1 MQFLSPLSSLLSPLS
16 ALSSLC
22 SLLSPLCSLLS
33 ALCSLLSPLCSLL
46 SALCSLLFNYGRR
59 ACRRQLSEQAGKQAG
74 KAASW
79 KENKQF
85 IEIAPECSNYRDT
98 NNRSVASEEQQEQQ
112 QPAQVTGISGL
123 MLLGES
129 RDIPNEIQTG
139 PVSGW
144 PTPLKNM
151 TSSVEVIIPNILEK
165 RKNVPNH
172 QPANIL
178 WKK

>member
-1 MQFLSPLSSLLSPLS
+1 MSYWDTTGQNGQQASQAVGEGSRPS
-16 ALSSLC
+16 
-22 SLLSPLCSLLS
+22 
-33 ALCSLLSPLCSLL
+33 
-46 SALCSLLFNYGRR
+46 RKK
-59 ACRRQLSEQAGKQAG
+59 QAGKQAG

-139 PVSGW
+139 PVSG
-144 PTPLKNM
+144 
-151 TSSVEVIIPNILEK
+151 
-165 RKNVPNH
+165 
-172 QPANIL
+172 
-178 WKK
+178 

>member
-1 MQFLSPLSSLLSPLS
+1 MVKTSPKSPRPRRSPQIRGSWQKRPGRRDGTNAIPLSSLLSPLS
-16 ALSSLC
+16 ALSSL
-22 SLLSPLCSLLS
+22 LS
-33 ALCSLLSPLCSLL
+33 ALCSLLSPLSSLL

-139 PVSGW
+139 PVSG
-144 PTPLKNM
+144 
-151 TSSVEVIIPNILEK
+151 
-165 RKNVPNH
+165 
-172 QPANIL
+172 
-178 WKK
+178 

>member
-1 MQFLSPLSSLLSPLS
+1 MQFLSPLSSLLSLLSPLS
-16 ALSSLC
+16 
-22 SLLSPLCSLLS
+22 SLLSPLSSLLS
-33 ALCSLLSPLCSLL
+33 ALCSQL

-139 PVSGW
+139 PVSG
-144 PTPLKNM
+144 
-151 TSSVEVIIPNILEK
+151 
-165 RKNVPNH
+165 
-172 QPANIL
+172 
-178 WKK
+178 